1 MQYDFDQ
8 IIDRRGTNSVKWE
21 HFPADVLPLWV
32 ADTDFAVEPAIIRRI
47 QKRLEHPIL
56 GYSIDSVELKETVQ
70 QRMERLYNWKIGI
83 ESISLV
89 PGIVSGFNFAERA
102 ICEAGD
108 NVIFQVPAY
117 PPFFEAPI
125 NNNLGSVLNPLVFN
139 KDKNIYEID
148 FDDFEKK
155 INPRTKML
163 LLCNPQNPTGRVF
176 TPAELT
182 RLGEI
187 CLKHD
192 LIICSDEIHSDIIYN
207 GYRHTPIASLNKEL
221 ENRSITFIAP
231 SKTFNIPG
239 LSCSVAIIPN
249 PEIHKK
255 YLKALNGF
263 CSGVTCLSQEAGI
276 AAYQEGAEWLSQ
288 MKIYLEGN
296 RDFLL
301 NFISREMPSIK
312 TTEIQ
317 ATFLAWLDCS
327 QTGIPGDPQKFF
339 EENAKVGLNEGIPF
353 GPDYEK
359 FVRLNF
365 GTPRKILKEALE
377 RMANSL
383 RQL

>member
-1 MQYDFDQ
+1 
-8 IIDRRGTNSVKWE
+8 
-21 HFPADVLPLWV
+21 
-32 ADTDFAVEPAIIRRI
+32 
-47 QKRLEHPIL
+47 
-56 GYSIDSVELKETVQ
+56 
-70 QRMERLYNWKIGI
+70 
-83 ESISLV
+83 
-89 PGIVSGFNFAERA
+89 
-102 ICEAGD
+102 
-108 NVIFQVPAY
+108 
-117 PPFFEAPI
+117 
-125 NNNLGSVLNPLVFN
+125 
-139 KDKNIYEID
+139 
-148 FDDFEKK
+148 
-155 INPRTKML
+155 
-163 LLCNPQNPTGRVF
+163 
-176 TPAELT
+176 
-182 RLGEI
+182 
-187 CLKHD
+187 
-192 LIICSDEIHSDIIYN
+192 
-207 GYRHTPIASLNKEL
+207 
-221 ENRSITFIAP
+221 
-231 SKTFNIPG
+231 
-239 LSCSVAIIPN
+239 
-249 PEIHKK
+249 
-255 YLKALNGF
+255 
-263 CSGVTCLSQEAGI
+263 VTCLSQEAGI